1 MEYCYC
7 VVFDSGVLKFGRTAN
22 LHSRLSSHISN
33 ASIHGA
39 TCTAVVV
46 GSVMDSQS
54 LETKVIRLANE
65 MLKKHHGNE
74 YYLGDC
80 DDAVSVM
87 MRAGMTPTVATPTKD
102 GSGLNF
108 LVSRTADVAARYK
121 LISESSS
128 TTGIDRAIIRVLKS
142 GQFSKGVLLS
152 RLKKFERG
160 DVCDALDIMVGQGI
174 IYMNPTIHPRNGLTI
189 ENYSINSSLDGR

>member
-7 VVFDSGVLKFGRTAN
+7 VVFDNGVLKFGRTAN

-33 ASIHGA
+33 AAIHGSA
-39 TCTAVVV
+39 CTAVVV
-46 GSVMDSQS
+46 GSVLDSQS
-54 LETKVIRLANE
+54 LEMKVIRIANE
-65 MLKKHHGNE
+65 MLKKHYGNE

-87 MRAGMTPTVATPTKD
+87 IRAGMTPTVATPTKD

-121 LISESSS
+121 LITASSS
-128 TTGIDRAIIRVLKS
+128 TTQLDGAILRVLRS
-142 GQFSKGVLLS
+142 GAMSKGVLIS
-152 RLKKFERG
+152 RLRKFDRG
-160 DVCDALDIMVGQGI
+160 DVCDALDIMVDQGV
-174 IYMNPTIHPRNGLTI
+174 IYMKPSIHPRNGLTV
-189 ENYSINSSLDGR
+189 ETYSINSSLDGR